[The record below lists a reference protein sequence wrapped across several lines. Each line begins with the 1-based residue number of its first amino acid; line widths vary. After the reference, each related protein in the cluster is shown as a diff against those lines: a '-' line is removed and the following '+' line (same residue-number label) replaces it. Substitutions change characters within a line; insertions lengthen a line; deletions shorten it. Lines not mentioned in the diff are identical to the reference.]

1 MLEYDS
7 SAPNGWGFANRYLN
21 FNEDTIL
28 PPICWE
34 DCIECLQTTWDC
46 DGQGN
51 CFDPGD
57 GSGQFTTFSQ
67 CESICFVETWDCDP
81 LNGCISVNDGSGA
94 YGDSLSCVVDCQI
107 LSVTELPNNIHIY
120 PNPSLGN
127 FKVES
132 ESKVNRIIVYN
143 KIGEQVLSL
152 DNKNSFDLTSY
163 KSGVYYIAI
172 SLDKQEIRSK
182 VIKY

>member
-1 MLEYDS
+1 MV
-7 SAPNGWGFANRYLN
+7 R
-21 FNEDTIL
+21 
-28 PPICWE
+28 
-34 DCIECLQTTWDC
+34 
-46 DGQGN
+46 
-51 CFDPGD
+51 
-57 GSGQFTTFSQ
+57 
-67 CESICFVETWDCDP
+67 
-81 LNGCISVNDGSGA
+81 A

-107 LSVTELPNNIHIY
+107 LSVTELTNNILIY

-163 KSGVYYIAI
+163 KPGVYYIAI